1 VNREWIILIIAVAVI
16 VILNIALWSA
26 FAGKKKTQNSARWE
40 QINRSIQTPF
50 AKEDASLKELSER
63 VNRLKQKPLKSV
75 ESDRNDRTESQ
86 S

>member
-1 VNREWIILIIAVAVI
+1 MTRQTIVLILVIAVI
-16 VILNIALWSA
+16 VILNIALWSS
-26 FAGKKKTQNSARWE
+26 FAGKKKTKNTARWE

-63 VNRLKQKPLKSV
+63 VNRLQQKSIV
-75 ESDRNDRTESQ
+75 TSESDRNDQSQ